1 MTLARRSWVPA
12 PSEDLVQTIA
22 GPIADQDAATLIAR
36 IEALAEKN
44 REIHERDCFNLNPAA
59 NVMNPRAEALLSSRL
74 GSRPSLGYPGDK
86 YEMGLEAIE
95 EIEVIAAELAAEVF
109 DARFRRD
116 PRGLGR
122 HGEPLCLHGDLQ
134 TRRHDHR
141 AARLHRRAC
150 HPPRAGLRG
159 ALRAAHP
166 ARAGGGGWL
175 HGRHRRAGVLAR
187 SERPRL
193 ITIGGSLN
201 LDEHPVAEL
210 RAIADE
216 VGATLLFDA
225 AHQCGIIAGRAWKN
239 PLTEGAH
246 LMTMSTYK
254 SLGGPAGGL
263 IVTNDAGLAERL
275 DAIAFPG
282 MTANFDAAK
291 SAALAVTMLDWRDFG
306 RAYAAEMVAM
316 ARALAEAMIAE
327 GLPVYR
333 PERLTHS
340 HQFALEA
347 APFGGGQAASKAP
360 APRGVS
366 RLGHRPA
373 PAGGSGRRQ
382 RHPPRHAGA
391 GALGH
396 DTGRRAAPRPP
407 DRHGAA
413 LRRSRNARTRGRG
426 MARDLRQGAFRPRLM
441 RPARRVKR
449 TDDSRS
455 SPRPHRHVTVFRPG
469 RSAPRPRSC
478 RPTA

>member
-109 DARFRRD
+109 DARFAEIRVASGAMANLYAFMATCK
-116 PRGLGR
+116 P
-122 HGEPLCLHGDLQ
+122 GD
-134 TRRHDHR
+134 TII
-141 AARLHRRAC
+141 A
-150 HPPRAGLRG
+150 PPASIGGHVTHHAPGCAGLYGLRILPAPVAEDG
-159 ALRAAHP
+159 YTVDTAALEFM
-166 ARAGGGGWL
+166 
-175 HGRHRRAGVLAR
+175 AR

-246 LMTMSTYK
+246 
-254 SLGGPAGGL
+254 
-263 IVTNDAGLAERL
+263 
-275 DAIAFPG
+275 
-282 MTANFDAAK
+282 
-291 SAALAVTMLDWRDFG
+291 
-306 RAYAAEMVAM
+306 
-316 ARALAEAMIAE
+316 
-327 GLPVYR
+327 
-333 PERLTHS
+333 
-340 HQFALEA
+340 
-347 APFGGGQAASKAP
+347 
-360 APRGVS
+360 
-366 RLGHRPA
+366 
-373 PAGGSGRRQ
+373 
-382 RHPPRHAGA
+382 
-391 GALGH
+391 
-396 DTGRRAAPRPP
+396 
-407 DRHGAA
+407 
-413 LRRSRNARTRGRG
+413 
-426 MARDLRQGAFRPRLM
+426 
-441 RPARRVKR
+441 
-449 TDDSRS
+449 
-455 SPRPHRHVTVFRPG
+455 
-469 RSAPRPRSC
+469 
-478 RPTA
+478 